1 MPHFSEHNQNASDA
15 AAEAET
21 LPVALADTDSV
32 SAGMR
37 MIAPAARAA
46 SAAAKP
52 SVPRRRL
59 DAFRGLFFG
68 PVFLRDLRVASR
80 SRITYVTR
88 SVIVGVLL
96 AVLVIAYSA
105 VFAGNSGLSTA
116 AQFQRLQVIAP
127 NLTLSMVW
135 FYFIVFPILAAS
147 GIGGIASEHAR
158 GTLSAMASTPMS
170 PASVVL
176 SAFSARMVQIALL
189 FGLTLPAIIIV
200 GGYGGIDLPALF
212 TATLVTLCTI
222 ILAGSFASLGA
233 VVGKKP
239 GSAAA
244 FGIGLL
250 VLASAYPL
258 LLLAI
263 AAAFKLTQN
272 AWWQHARLGS
282 PFMAMMSIPGLTGGG
297 FGSLP
302 PVYFAVIHCS
312 ISLTISIC
320 TLAISFAVWRGRVR
334 RMMAGAPVLTRK
346 AKLAARRLAALQV
359 VKVVHPA
366 SSSFEPDDASKQP
379 LNAIAA
385 SSSVSRAASRSRIV
399 GDRPVLWHELQ
410 QLRPFA
416 SVPNT
421 IGTVLP
427 LVGLGALYYTRKPS
441 TEGFLILVVAI
452 ATMLSVFVGG
462 GSAANALST
471 EIHRRTLPLLL
482 TTRQTVRQLL
492 WEKFFAAWL
501 RPWPL
506 AFALM
511 VHCLVGWLFG
521 GPPVL
526 VAIPL
531 LFVLAGG
538 TAMAASSVLLGAVLM
553 RRAGGAIGFAIFLLS
568 TIWVFPWVLLAI
580 ISLLLAIN
588 NATRLKGVP
597 DFLMLLN
604 PMAVNSLTAAGLTT
618 SVMYGYQSVG
628 IDMPTLGR
636 ISLPVWWLINAG
648 FMLLA
653 VVWTLTCMGIAH
665 RSFNRSVLPRLV

>member
-1 MPHFSEHNQNASDA
+1 MPEPSEHNQSASEA
-15 AAEAET
+15 AADAEA
-21 LPVALADTDSV
+21 LPLALADTETSPG
-32 SAGMR
+32 GMA
-37 MIAPAARAA
+37 MAIPATAAA
-46 SAAAKP
+46 SAAARA
-52 SVPRRRL
+52 SAPRRRL
-59 DAFRGLFFG
+59 DALRGLFFG

-80 SRITYVTR
+80 SRITYATR

-135 FYFIVFPILAAS
+135 FYFLVFPILAAS
-147 GIGGIASEHAR
+147 GIGGIAGEHAR

-263 AAAFKLTQN
+263 AAALKLTQN
-272 AWWQHARLGS
+272 TWWQHALLGS

-297 FGSLP
+297 FSSLP

-312 ISLTISIC
+312 ISLTVSIC

-346 AKLAARRLAALQV
+346 AKRAARRLAAQQV
-359 VKVVHPA
+359 VAAVHPA
-366 SSSFEPDDASKQP
+366 SGSFEPDDASEQP
-379 LNAIAA
+379 PDAVAA
-385 SSSVSRAASRSRIV
+385 SSDVSHAAIGSRTV

-416 SVPNT
+416 GVPNI
-421 IGTVLP
+421 IGSVLP
-427 LVGLGALYYTRKPS
+427 LVGLGALYYTKTPN
-441 TEGFLILVVAI
+441 TEGFLTLVVII
-452 ATMLSVFVGG
+452 ATTLSVFVGG

-492 WEKFFAAWL
+492 WEKFFGAWL

-521 GPPVL
+521 GAPVL
-526 VAIPL
+526 AAIPL

-538 TAMAASSVLLGAVLM
+538 TAMATSSALLGAVLM
-553 RRAGGAIGFAIFLLS
+553 RRAGGAVGFAIFLLS
-568 TIWVFPWVLLAI
+568 TIWVFPWVFLAI

-588 NATRLKGVP
+588 NTSRLEGVP
-597 DFLMLLN
+597 DVLMLLN
-604 PMAVNSLTAAGLTT
+604 PVIVNSFTAVGFTT
-618 SVMYGYQSVG
+618 SGMYGYQSVR

-665 RSFNRSVLPRLV
+665 RSFNRFVLPRLV